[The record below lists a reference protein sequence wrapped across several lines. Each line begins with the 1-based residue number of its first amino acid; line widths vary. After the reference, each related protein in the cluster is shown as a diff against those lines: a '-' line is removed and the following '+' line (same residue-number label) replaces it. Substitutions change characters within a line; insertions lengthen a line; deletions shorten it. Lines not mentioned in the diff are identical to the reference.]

1 MIKTI
6 DMKQEY
12 TYWLALANAENI
24 YTRRKNEILAK
35 IHEDNSSLAHFFTE
49 ENNWKNRFDLSQ
61 DEIQSLLQ
69 EKEKLNNYSFIVEDL
84 LEQGYQIIPI
94 FSSDYPKTLKRNLKF
109 SSPILLYAY
118 GNIEL
123 LNKESVAIVGS
134 RNANETS
141 LNFTNNVASLS
152 VSDGFVVVSGYAKG
166 VDRQALESAIQNGG
180 SSIIVLPQGITT
192 FSSGYKG
199 LYKEIV
205 SGRVLVISTFRPN
218 AGWDKGLAMTRNQ
231 YIYGLA
237 EKIFVAESDN
247 KGGTYSG
254 VQDGLKKNRII
265 YVRKPNSN
273 EKNANDL
280 LISMG
285 AKPVDINGNTI
296 IESNNLQESISIE
309 IQIDELLLKGEYTTK
324 KLAELILKD
333 DSKKSQSVIRK
344 IINNKGIKPT
354 NPGKSPLKY
363 TKKLSTL
370 TLF

>member
-1 MIKTI
+1 MIKTYN
-6 DMKQEY
+6 MKQEY

-35 IHEDNSSLAHFFTE
+35 ISENNSSLIQFFTE
-49 ENNWKNRFDLSQ
+49 ENNWKSSFDLSQ

-94 FSSDYPKTLKRNLKF
+94 FSSSYPKALKKNLKF
-109 SSPILLYAY
+109 LSPILIYAY
-118 GNIEL
+118 GNVEL

-134 RNANETS
+134 RNANATS
-141 LNFTNNVASLS
+141 LNFTDNIASLS
-152 VSDGFVVVSGYAKG
+152 VSDGLVVVSGYAKG
-166 VDRQALESAIQNGG
+166 VDKQALDSAIRNGG

-192 FSSGYKG
+192 FVTGFKS
-199 LYKEIV
+199 LFKEIS
-205 SGRVLVISTFRPN
+205 SGRVLVISTFKPN
-218 AGWDKGLAMTRNQ
+218 AGWDKGLAMARNQ

-237 EKIFVAESDN
+237 EKIFVAESDS

-265 YVRKPNSN
+265 YVRKPNAN
-273 EKNANDL
+273 EKNANNL

-285 AKPVDINGNTI
+285 AKPVDINGNI
-296 IESNNLQESISIE
+296 IVPDDNLQEMKSIDM
-309 IQIDELLLKGEYTTK
+309 QINTLLSKGVYTAK
-324 KLAELILKD
+324 SLAKLILND
-333 DSKKSQSVIRK
+333 ESARSTSAIKKILK
-344 IINNKGIKPT
+344 NKGINPI
-354 NPGKSPLKY
+354 NPGKYPLKY
-363 TKKLSTL
+363 GRDA

>member
-1 MIKTI
+1 MIKNFS
-6 DMKQEY
+6 MKQEY

-35 IHEDNSSLAHFFTE
+35 IHEDNSSLSHFFTE
-49 ENNWKNRFDLSQ
+49 ENNWKSSFDLSQ

-134 RNANETS
+134 RNANDTS
-141 LNFTNNVASLS
+141 LNFTDNIASLS

-166 VDRQALESAIQNGG
+166 VDRQALDSAIRNGG

-192 FSSGYKG
+192 FGSGYKN
-199 LYKEIV
+199 LYKEIT

-265 YVRKPNSN
+265 YVRKPNTN
-273 EKNANDL
+273 EKNANEL

-285 AKPVDINGNTI
+285 AKPVDMNGKTI
-296 IESNNLQESISIE
+296 IQNDNLEEEISLD
-309 IQIDELLLKGEYTTK
+309 IQIDELLSKGEYTTK
-324 KLAELILKD
+324 KLAELLLKD
-333 DSKKSQSVIRK
+333 DTKKSQSEIRK
-344 IINNKGIKPT
+344 ILNKKGIKPT

-363 TKKLSTL
+363 TKILSNL